1 MKTNLILKKVH
12 LNLSVLAV
20 TLSVTLLLSTV
31 LCAKF
36 MNQSMGNV
44 FNGFVMVIMGMMM
57 LALIIGLIRY
67 LRHRKIDTMG
77 KWTMSLLTFGIG
89 VLAFLFVFEFF
100 LKP

>member
-1 MKTNLILKKVH
+1 MKTNVILRKVH

-31 LCAKF
+31 LCTKF
-36 MNQSMGNV
+36 LNQSMGTL
-44 FNGFVMVIMGMMM
+44 FNGFVAIIMGVMVV
-57 LALIIGLIRY
+57 ALLVGFISY
-67 LRHRKIDTMG
+67 VRHRKIDTMG
-77 KWTMSLLTFGIG
+77 KWTLSLLTFGIG